1 MEAHIPSRWDGH
13 VSEVAEKRKGR
24 RRLAGGGRAS
34 TLKENYPTPQDFQYE
49 NQDKLVSPVAP
60 YPGTLTDVLTLG

>member
-1 MEAHIPSRWDGH
+1 MSQRWQ
-13 VSEVAEKRKGR
+13 RKGR
-24 RRLAGGGRAS
+24 DGGDWQGAGRAS